1 MVNFKNIV
9 NEKHLNLHELNAN
22 NIIFIVLILLFIICI
37 YQITINN
44 TVNSMDVNEGF
55 STKIKEFME
64 RKKEKNYK
72 EGTQL
77 NKIIDGLKHLDMGN
91 KKLKTTLFSTNDNEY
106 DNEYDNESE
115 NEKNS
120 KNNSSK
126 NNSSKKNSVNNLV
139 KYDKSGSNVSSN
151 KMKSSIQ
158 EYYNKFNDEK
168 FTKDCD
174 TTYKSLKKFKHFKDE
189 FYNLF
194 NEF

>member
-1 MVNFKNIV
+1 MVNFKNII
-9 NEKHLNLHELNAN
+9 NDKHLILHELNLHELNAN
-22 NIIFIVLILLFIICI
+22 NIIFILLILLFIICI

-91 KKLKTTLFSTNDNEY
+91 KKLKTTLFSTKDNEY
-106 DNEYDNESE
+106 ENEYE

-126 NNSSKKNSVNNLV
+126 NNSVNNLV

-194 NEF
+194 KEF

>member
-22 NIIFIVLILLFIICI
+22 NIIFILLIVLFIICI

-44 TVNSMDVNEGF
+44 TVDRIDINEGF

-64 RKKEKNYK
+64 RNKKKKYK

-91 KKLKTTLFSTNDNEY
+91 NKLKTTIFSTNDNE
-106 DNEYDNESE
+106 SE
-115 NEKNS
+115 NESDNKKNS

-126 NNSSKKNSVNNLV
+126 NNSINKVV